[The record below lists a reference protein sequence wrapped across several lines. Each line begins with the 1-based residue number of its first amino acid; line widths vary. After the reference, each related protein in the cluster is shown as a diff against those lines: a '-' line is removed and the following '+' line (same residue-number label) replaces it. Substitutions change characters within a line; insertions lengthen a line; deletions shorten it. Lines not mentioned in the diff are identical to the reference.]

1 MKKVLCL
8 MPVLLCFAALGTS
21 QTIPNDTP
29 GFITNAVDVGPVNP
43 ADVIEVTVWLQLHNQ
58 QQLDQLVQSQ
68 HQKGSNNYQ
77 KWLNQTQFD
86 ANFSPTAQEV
96 KSVSNFLTAHNLTVE
111 SVADNNWY
119 VKVQGTVAAVEKA
132 FHVQIDS
139 YNLNGVTYRSNT
151 GNPSV
156 NNLTGAHVAA
166 ISGLDDYG
174 FQSALARPTNADGNT
189 VTAVPLSSVGPD
201 GLFFE
206 SHCFTGI
213 ETLNFSG
220 NGNTATYTGNRYG
233 APITNT
239 ALGHLP
245 PCAYQPSEMQT
256 AYNMKPLYAAGLTGA
271 GQTVVITDAF
281 GSSSIAQDAEIFSQ
295 LYGLPDLT
303 PSNLQIVK
311 APGLVNN
318 GDPKDAVADWAVET
332 SLDVEWVHAIAPGAN
347 IALITATN
355 RGSLD
360 EAVNLAV
367 VHNLGNVISNSWSIR
382 EGLGNPAQLDRINRI
397 LEQAA
402 AKGIDVNFA
411 SGDCGDNTV
420 PVAGFCGAL
429 PFKTVDFPASSPF
442 ATGVGGT
449 SLALNPNDTIAFQT
463 GWGTNFSRIAN
474 PAPVRGGFGPP
485 VFPIPFGFQGGA
497 GGGSSV
503 TFAKPDFQSKI
514 PGNTRQVPD
523 IAMLADPQTG
533 AEVIQTVGGETFV
546 EVIGGTSL
554 ATPMFSGVMAVASQK
569 AGGGLGQ
576 AAALLYDLPAA
587 AITDVGNVDMSGNVT
602 GTFTGTVNGKP
613 FNGPLTADQLAAPLD
628 GVTNYYSALFNS
640 NVSTRWDVFTFGTD
654 TSLETAPGYDN
665 VTGLGTPNGAAFV
678 NALVP

>member
-1 MKKVLCL
+1 MKKVV
-8 MPVLLCFAALGTS
+8 PVMLVLVCFAALGTS
-21 QTIPNDTP
+21 QTITNNTP
-29 GFITNAVDVGPVNP
+29 GFISNAIDAGPVNP
-43 ADVIEVTVWLQLHNQ
+43 ANVIEVTVWLQLHNQ

-68 HQKGSNNYQ
+68 HQSGSKNYH
-77 KWLNQTQFD
+77 KWLNQAQFD
-86 ANFSPTAQEV
+86 TNFSPKPQEV
-96 KSVSNFLTAHNLTVE
+96 RSLSNFLSAHNLTVE
-111 SVADNNWY
+111 SVAENNWY
-119 VKVQGTVAAVEKA
+119 VKVLGTVAAVEKA
-132 FHVQIDS
+132 FHVQIDN
-139 YNLNGVTYRSNT
+139 YNLNGITYRSNT
-151 GNPSV
+151 ANPSI

-174 FQSALARPTNADGNT
+174 FQPALAHPTNTDGNT

-201 GLFFE
+201 GLFYE

-213 ETLNFSG
+213 ETDHFSG

-239 ALGHLP
+239 ALGHLA
-245 PCAYQPSEMQT
+245 PCGYQPSEIQT
-256 AYNMKPLYAAGLTGA
+256 AYDMKPLYAAGLTGV

-281 GSSSIAQDAEIFSQ
+281 GSPTIAQDAELFSQ
-295 LYGLPDLT
+295 LYGLPDIT
-303 PSNLQIVK
+303 PANFQIVK

-318 GDPKDAVADWAVET
+318 GDTKNGVASWAVET
-332 SLDVEWVHAIAPGAN
+332 SLDVEWVHAMAPGAN

-360 EAVNLAV
+360 EAINLAV
-367 VHNLGNVISNSWSIR
+367 VHNLGNVISNSWSTR
-382 EGLGNPAQLDRINRI
+382 EGLGNPAQFDRINRI

-474 PAPVRGGFGPP
+474 PAPVRGAFGPP

-497 GGGSSV
+497 GGGSSL
-503 TFAKPDFQSKI
+503 TFAKPDFQSNI
-514 PGNTRQVPD
+514 AGSTRQVPD

-533 AEVIQTVGGETFV
+533 VEVIQTVGGQTFV
-546 EVIGGTSL
+546 EIIGGTSL

-587 AITDVGNVDMSGNVT
+587 AIADVGNVDMSGNVT
-602 GTFTGTVNGKP
+602 GTFNGQ
-613 FNGPLTADQLAAPLD
+613 PLTADQLAAPLD

-640 NVSTRWDVFTFGTD
+640 DVSTRWDVFTFGTD
-654 TSLETAPGYDN
+654 TSLQTAPGYDN